1 MAKKADEI
9 KKSLGLE
16 KPKIELEKP
25 ISKEEAQN
33 FYSHKE
39 MKETV
44 QLKEEPKGKN
54 QIVIG
59 IVEAEKLQK
68 AGWTLISATRPSDD
82 PFGDKT
88 YKFERNK

>member
-9 KKSLGLE
+9 KEGL
-16 KPKIELEKP
+16 
-25 ISKEEAQN
+25 SKDEAQN
-33 FYSHKE
+33 LYSGADQFE
-39 MKETV
+39 QTE
-44 QLKEEPKGKN
+44 EEPKGNK
-54 QIVIG
+54 ITVIG
-59 IVEAEKLQK
+59 IIEAEKLQK